1 MKLTFIHAAD
11 LHLDSPF
18 KGMET
23 AMPSFIFEAMKE
35 STFQSFQRIVDTAIQ
50 EQVDFVV
57 IPGDVYDRE
66 VRSLR
71 AQLFLREQM
80 RRLHDYDIQV
90 YISHGNHDHLGGNG
104 AGIELPN
111 NVHVFQQPFVTKQP
125 FHKQGQLLAYVYGF
139 SYGQRAVTKR
149 MAAQYEKEEEAPFH
163 IGLLHGSLEGNHE
176 HSSYAPFLLS
186 ELMEKQFDYWALGHI
201 HKRVVLNEQPPII
214 YPGNIQGRHRKEM
227 GEKGC
232 YLVTLMEGRAS
243 YTFIPTASI
252 IWKEAEISIEGMQRI
267 DELLKRCEEVMN
279 DLRHETE
286 GVLLVLTISGSGP
299 LALYLQDGQHVDE
312 LMAILAQGEERS
324 DFVYPISCLNRTYSE
339 EALKESPFLLEL
351 LQEADSFSE
360 IDTVLRPFWSTSAA
374 RKVIETFS
382 EEEKQDILEE
392 AKRLLIGEMMKGG
405 RAY

>member
-23 AMPSFIFEAMKE
+23 AMPPFIFEAMKE

-57 IPGDVYDRE
+57 IPGDIYDRE
-66 VRSLR
+66 IRSLR

-80 RRLHDYDIQV
+80 QRLQEYNIQV
-90 YISHGNHDHLGGNG
+90 YISHGNHDHLGGSG
-104 AGIELPN
+104 ADIEFPN
-111 NVHVFQQPFVTKQP
+111 NVHVFRPPFVTKQP
-125 FHKQGQLLAYVYGF
+125 FYKEGQLLAYIYGF

-163 IGLLHGSLEGNHE
+163 IGLLHGSLEGNRE

-201 HKRVVLNEQPPII
+201 HTRSVLSEQPPII
-214 YPGNIQGRHRKEM
+214 YPGNIQGRHRKET

-252 IWKEAEISIEGMQRI
+252 IWKEAEVSIEGMGTI
-267 DELLKRCEEVMN
+267 DQLLKRCEEIMN
-279 DLRHETE
+279 GLRRDTE

-312 LMAILAQGEERS
+312 LVAILAQGEERS

-339 EALKESPFLLEL
+339 EALKESPFLLDL

-360 IDTVLRPFWSTSAA
+360 MDAVLRPFWSASAA
-374 RKVIETFS
+374 RRVLEPFS

-392 AKRLLIGEMMKGG
+392 AKRLLIGEVMKGG
-405 RAY
+405 GPY